1 MRVLDTKT
9 GQFVEIDPEATDE
22 YGGRKTPV
30 YAILSHTW
38 DKKGEQTYEQLKKI
52 QLRYASPSQTP
63 QGPSDVREASPSEQD
78 PDGPPSTM
86 TLPSAQPML
95 EAWWT
100 WMTERQREP
109 DSGTPSS
116 PKDDKGGASPV
127 PPPSQHPSNYPS
139 GMMPSPTGFGRLTQS
154 EVDSLLRAVAETY
167 HLTNP
172 TPLPASKSIWDDPEL
187 SPKIRDACRIAREN
201 GYRYIWIDSCCID
214 KSSSSELSEAINS
227 MYKWYGLAAVCYA
240 YLADVPPGTD
250 HQAKGSAFRKSRWFR
265 RGWTLQ
271 ELIAPFSVQFLSEE
285 WAPIGSKRELVDLV
299 ESVTKIDE
307 RALLRVEPLDMFSVA
322 QRLSWAAYRETTRE
336 EDQAYSLLGMFDIN
350 MPTLYGEGNRA
361 FRRLQEQI
369 MQRTPDQSLFAWG
382 GIYPSSQ
389 LSHDPDLTDTQKAY
403 HAILQTRDWRR
414 DLFATSPNFF
424 DGCEGVRTARRE
436 AGLLVS
442 SNGHKIAYTPTPY
455 GISTQFLMIPLTQDL
470 LLHAIPNS
478 AKDLKFYTSNS
489 PRGSQRYLAILQC
502 ELRERQGHCLGRVC
516 YLTPSEESDV
526 NFLYT
531 GLIHLY
537 SQPVEKLG
545 YPDLFLLSPE
555 TIEHFSPQTELKTV
569 YIPHPDR
576 ATLPTSSSLREQPY
590 TTIKLVLSR
599 ATRDALRVRG
609 YSADLRAPDPDHPTT
624 HWLTLSK
631 AEHTIT
637 VEFQHNLTGD
647 GKWFTIEAKV
657 RMSGSRVQLHS
668 APDSDQADCHTVS
681 LSENCFWRKWKTEL
695 DHKKVR
701 LSAAGDRMLT
711 VDLGLEFAGG
721 GYYFLHVDVLSDAPP
736 ASSAVELA
744 VDQEKE
750 GEGTREGSP
759 SGAIDNEDAGPGDPE
774 ETGGGETAPS
784 AGDRDVVTTSDN
796 MEGRDGDHGVSA

>member
-1 MRVLDTKT
+1 MRVLDTET

-52 QLRYASPSQTP
+52 QLRYASPSQTS
-63 QGPSDVREASPSEQD
+63 Q
-78 PDGPPSTM
+78 
-86 TLPSAQPML
+86 
-95 EAWWT
+95 
-100 WMTERQREP
+100 
-109 DSGTPSS
+109 
-116 PKDDKGGASPV
+116 ASPV

-139 GMMPSPTGFGRLTQS
+139 GMMPSPTSFGRLTQS

-187 SPKIRDACRIAREN
+187 APKIRDACRIAREN

-240 YLADVPPGTD
+240 YLADVPPGMD
-250 HQAKGSAFRKSRWFR
+250 HQAKGSAFCKSRWFR
-265 RGWTLQ
+265 RGWTSASSPKRCKG
-271 ELIAPFSVQFLSEE
+271 ELIAPLSVQFLSEE
-285 WAPIGSKRELVDLV
+285 WAPISSKRDLVDLV

-307 RALLRVEPLDMFSVA
+307 RALLRVELLDMFSVA
-322 QRLSWAAYRETTRE
+322 QRLSWAANRKTTRE

-389 LSHDPDLTDTQKAY
+389 LSHDPDLTDTQKAH

-414 DLFATSPNFF
+414 DLFATSPNFC
-424 DGCEGVRTARRE
+424 DGCEGVRTAHRE
-436 AGLLVS
+436 AGELVS

-455 GISTQFLMIPLTQDL
+455 GISTQFLMILLTRDL
-470 LLHAIPNS
+470 LQPAIPNS
-478 AKDLKFYTSNS
+478 AKDLKFYTSDS

-537 SQPVEKLG
+537 SQQVETLG

-631 AEHTIT
+631 YEHTIT

-657 RMSGSRVQLHS
+657 RMSGSYVQLHS
-668 APDSDQADCHTVS
+668 APDSGQADCHTVS

-695 DHKKVR
+695 DHKKAR

-750 GEGTREGSP
+750 GEGTGEGSP
-759 SGAIDNEDAGPGDPE
+759 SGEIDTEDAGSGDPE

-784 AGDRDVVTTSDN
+784 AEVRAAVATSDN
-796 MEGRDGDHGVSA
+796 TDGGDGDHGVSA